1 MSTSGS
7 DNRRGVLRT
16 IPQEREYPDPRTLP
30 AQPSWQQPRPQVTL
44 SELIP
49 GTYVAVTSRI
59 AYLKTSERHD
69 ALGSKLVFSG
79 VLEDSTFKV
88 PFVSHRIS
96 YPLIRNSVYKFYS
109 AYVHEF
115 EDKSVLLVVTEHTK
129 IEPKNIEDYRE
140 FVWAPKIES
149 IKRPVHHIAL
159 QGAIT
164 TIHGNSGLV
173 KRCNKCKSILY
184 DSCPNKCANEE
195 GWGWDLRVSSRLY
208 DGSGSIKM
216 ILTKDIASKV
226 LQKNLSELILLA
238 SQPIPNN
245 NTSQFQTSICKIKI
259 PDSIE
264 VIEAVSENV
273 SSYRKSGKLIVT
285 DGRNLVFL
293 PTTEEHNFTDFTTR
307 RLHTSELEDKK
318 IIRRLIEKALEI
330 GIKRTTG
337 KKMIHGI
344 FLLEDPIPL
353 YRCEKAKLY
362 VGFSVRANLTEKE
375 NGRVEEA
382 AIELSPQ
389 AYVRES
395 VLDYVNL
402 RRERGASANVIV
414 RNLTTYRNRVIV
426 APSGNYGSITEVVMR
441 KAGSQKVSESDTRN
455 LVEFW
460 KQIYGIDISPEEIPL
475 LKIKMV
481 NSENTF
487 TYPPSMC
494 FFAGGDSLVI
504 PAAVQGFIES
514 KKSTLKARTDEVA
527 SKAIHDLKIGDLSLG
542 SEATVTE
549 QKTDIQTQL
558 LQETRQKLFGRN
570 VSARGSVI
578 SVHDEL
584 WFFPSQ
590 IQFS

>member
-1 MSTSGS
+1 M
-7 DNRRGVLRT
+7 R
-16 IPQEREYPDPRTLP
+16 
-30 AQPSWQQPRPQVTL
+30 
-44 SELIP
+44 
-49 GTYVAVTSRI
+49 
-59 AYLKTSERHD
+59 
-69 ALGSKLVFSG
+69 
-79 VLEDSTFKV
+79 LEDLPEVK
-88 PFVSHRIS
+88 PH
-96 YPLIRNSVYKFYS
+96 LI
-109 AYVHEF
+109 
-115 EDKSVLLVVTEHTK
+115 TK
-129 IEPKNIEDYRE
+129 LKG
-140 FVWAPKIES
+140 AGIES
-149 IKRPVHHIAL
+149 IFDLAISIPHQLIEDGGVLTGADAQIAL
-159 QGAIT
+159 ELVMKAKKALIDSGLLAKDFSTAEEILERRKNLLRCT
-164 TIHGNSGLV
+164 TGSSNLNSFLKGGIETQAMTEIAGEFGSGKSQLCYTLCVTANMPTDKEGLGGNVIFIDTENTFRPERIHQIAENRGINEPENVLRKIYVCKIFNSGHLELIIQ
-173 KRCNKCKSILY
+173 K
-184 DSCPNKCANEE
+184 
-195 GWGWDLRVSSRLY
+195 VSSKLY

-226 LQKNLSELILLA
+226 MQKNLSELILLA
-238 SQPIPNN
+238 SQPISN

-259 PDSIE
+259 PDGIE

-273 SSYRKSGKLIVT
+273 SSYRKSGRLIVT
-285 DGRNLVFL
+285 DGRNLVFF
-293 PTTEEHNFTDFTTR
+293 PIKEEHTFTDFTTR
-307 RLHTSELEDKK
+307 RLQASEIEDRK

-330 GIKRTTG
+330 SLKRVTG
-337 KKMIHGI
+337 KKMMHGI

-362 VGFSVRANLTEKE
+362 VGFSVRANLTEKAD
-375 NGRVEEA
+375 GRVEEA
-382 AIELSPQ
+382 VIELSPQ

-402 RRERGASANVIV
+402 RRERGASANAIV

-426 APSGNYGSITEVVMR
+426 APPGNYGSITEVIMR
-441 KAGSQKVSESDTRN
+441 KGGNQKVSESDTRN

-514 KKSTLKARTDEVA
+514 KKSTLKARMDEVA

-542 SEATVTE
+542 SEATVSE

-570 VSARGSVI
+570 VSARGSII
-578 SVHDEL
+578 SVHGEL